1 MARAMT
7 PTQTVS
13 DILSTI
19 PTAGNDPKSVQFVS
33 TSTLHQLRGASQN
46 AVVEEELLHR
56 ILARC
61 RVIVY
66 QHVIRCQVQAD
77 ADASLGENPHPR
89 SEQMLMD
96 ARELLA
102 SVDARLGVDND

>member
-1 MARAMT
+1 MARAMS

-19 PTAGNDPKSVQFVS
+19 PTAGNDPKAVQFVS
-33 TSTLHQLRGASQN
+33 TSTLHQLRAASQN

-77 ADASLGENPHPR
+77 ADASLGERPNPR